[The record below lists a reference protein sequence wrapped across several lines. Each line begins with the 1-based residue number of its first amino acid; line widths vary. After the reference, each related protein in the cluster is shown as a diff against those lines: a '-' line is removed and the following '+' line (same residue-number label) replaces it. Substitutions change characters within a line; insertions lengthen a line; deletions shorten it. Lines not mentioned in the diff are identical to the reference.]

1 MNVTTA
7 CPDGALQRSLP
18 ANGVAKR
25 PGRQAEPASERLD
38 EVRRLAIAHQSCD
51 VGHREGLMAEQLC
64 RVVQPHG
71 AEVRR
76 EGRQADLVVG
86 ALQLTRRN
94 GEGARDQWEG
104 QWAPVSALDHRP
116 GAQVELSEPL
126 GGRLT
131 VVHGSRCGWS
141 GGDGLASDRR
151 LACGTAVTRRLAA
164 ASRRPPAP
172 AYRWHEILQGP
183 GGVRPMLGARRPPHV
198 PPRGRRGARGTDAPA
213 LTAHPSLTAADVDGA
228 GPVAADP
235 GRVGLGERGRALARV
250 DVDDALPT

>member
-151 LACGTAVTRRLAA
+151 LACWTAVTRRLAA
-164 ASRRPPAP
+164 ASRRPPGARIP
-172 AYRWHEILQGP
+172 LARDP
-183 GGVRPMLGARRPPHV
+183 VRPWRCATYARCSSPSSCPPTGATGRPGH
-198 PPRGRRGARGTDAPA
+198 GRPGADRTPVSRHTRCRCFAC
-213 LTAHPSLTAADVDGA
+213 SVD
-228 GPVAADP
+228 P
-235 GRVGLGERGRALARV
+235 
-250 DVDDALPT
+250 